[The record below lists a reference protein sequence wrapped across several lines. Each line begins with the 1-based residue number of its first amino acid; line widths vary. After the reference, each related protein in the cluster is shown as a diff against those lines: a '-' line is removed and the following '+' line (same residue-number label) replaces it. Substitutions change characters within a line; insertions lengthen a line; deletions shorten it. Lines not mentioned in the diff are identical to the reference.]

1 MSTILSDVL
10 PVKPGDCGRIRE
22 LDGLRGAAIAMV
34 LFCHFFQLVL
44 VFPPGSAPS
53 YVQAATRLSWSGVD
67 LFFVLSGFLI
77 GGILL
82 DSRAS
87 TNYYSA
93 FYKRRFFR
101 IVPIYVVT
109 LLLTGVLV
117 SSGLRSANAPFK
129 WWLTMEGAPWYA
141 YLAFVQNFWMVH
153 AGSFGFNG
161 LGMTWSLAVEEQF
174 YLTVPLYIRALS
186 RRWLA
191 CVLVIGICGA
201 PLLRILLLQF
211 RSENWVG
218 VYVTMLCR
226 ADALLL
232 GVLAAVLLR
241 NDRWRERIRSGSLTF
256 YLLIPTFLFG
266 LAFLTLQQGGL
277 KSPLIKSVGYTW
289 IALFYVTILLFV
301 LTRPDS
307 LLSKA
312 LRMRWLCWLGTLAY
326 GLYLFH
332 TGIQFLLFGLIC
344 GRGPIVNSIPTL
356 LVTLTAIALTFLL
369 AMLSWRYFEQPLI
382 RLGHRTNF
390 EFGTSETL
398 EAPPSG
404 VRLVFR

>member
-1 MSTILSDVL
+1 MRGPLSGGL
-10 PVKPGDCGRIRE
+10 PTLGDCNRIRE
-22 LDGLRGAAIAMV
+22 LDGLRGVAIGLV

-87 TNYYSA
+87 TNYYTV

-101 IVPIYVVT
+101 IVPIYGVT

-117 SSGLRSANAPFK
+117 SSGLRSAGGPFK
-129 WWLTMEGAPWYA
+129 WWLTMDGAPWYA
-141 YLAFVQNFWMVH
+141 YLTFVQNFWMAH
-153 AGSFGFNG
+153 AGSMGFNG
-161 LGMTWSLAVEEQF
+161 LMMTWSLAVEEQF
-174 YLTVPLYIRALS
+174 YLMVPLYIRALS
-186 RRWLA
+186 RRWLTCA
-191 CVLVIGICGA
+191 LVIGICGA
-201 PLLRILLLQF
+201 PVLRILVLQF

-218 VYVTMLCR
+218 TYTMTFCR

-241 NDRWRERIRSGSLTF
+241 NDCWRERIRSASLAF
-256 YLLIPTFLFG
+256 CLLIPTFLLG
-266 LAFLTLQQGGL
+266 LAFLTLQQRGL
-277 KSPLIKSVGYTW
+277 KSPLIKSVGFTW
-289 IALFYVTILLFV
+289 IALFYFTILLFV

-307 LLSKA
+307 ALSKA

-344 GRGPIVNSIPTL
+344 GRGPIINSIPTL
-356 LVTLTAIALTFLL
+356 LVTLAAIALTFLL

-382 RLGHRTNF
+382 RLGHTSNF
-390 EFGTSETL
+390 EFGAARPAET
-398 EAPPSG
+398 PPSG
-404 VRLVFR
+404 VVLVYR